1 MANEEITYADR
12 LTTLQN
18 EVLEFLRMFESIS
31 EDLRPGVL
39 AESQARLVSVVGD
52 IFRRFE
58 SSFVPLTPPESMR
71 EMHQPLCAAIRE
83 LGKACDLFMS
93 EPGAEWT
100 LAFLHSRTAFCRSL
114 YQFYELREQL
124 PLIAAYFLV
133 VGANAAVPGAPDG
146 AAKGFIQRKRNKE
159 RSDYTLYVPEN
170 YSQEKPL
177 PLIIALHG
185 GYGQGYEYIWTWLR
199 AARSGGYAILAP
211 KSLGDTWDMS
221 VPSSDTQSV
230 VRMFNEVSNEYSIDP
245 ARVYLT
251 GLSDGGIFTYI
262 LGLEQT
268 QLFRGL
274 APIAGALHP
283 AVDPMLRQGRG
294 KDTPMLVVHGVH
306 DFIFPVAFTRQTCN
320 LLKSIG
326 YDVTYEELPE
336 WGHAYPYSINER
348 LVRPWFESLPGK
360 KQSDIK

>member
-1 MANEEITYADR
+1 MANENVTYADR

-18 EVLEFLRMFESIS
+18 EVLEFLRTFETIQ
-31 EDLRPGVL
+31 EELRPGTL
-39 AESQARLVSVVGD
+39 AESQARLVSVVAD
-52 IFRRFE
+52 TFRRFE
-58 SSFVPLTPPESMR
+58 SSFVPLTPPAGTK

-83 LGKACDLFMS
+83 LGKAYDIFMS
-93 EPGAEWT
+93 KPGAEWT
-100 LAFLHSRTAFCRSL
+100 LAFLHSRAAFCRAL
-114 YQFYELREQL
+114 YQLYELRNQL
-124 PLIAAYFLV
+124 PIIDAHFLL
-133 VGANAAVPGAPDG
+133 VGAKAPVPSASGG
-146 AAKGFIQRKRNKE
+146 AATGFVQRKRNQE
-159 RSDYTLYVPEN
+159 RSDYTLYVPED
-170 YSQEKPL
+170 YLQEKPL

-199 AARSGGYAILAP
+199 SARSRGYAVLAP

-221 VPSSDTQSV
+221 VPSSDTRSV
-230 VRMFNEVSNEYSIDP
+230 LRMLNEVSNEYSIDP

-268 QLFRGL
+268 QLFRSL
-274 APIAGALHP
+274 APIAGVLHP

-306 DFIFPVAFTRQTCN
+306 DFIFPVAFTRQTCK
-320 LLKSIG
+320 LLKDIG
-326 YDVTYEELPE
+326 YQVTYEELPE

-348 LVRPWFESLPGK
+348 LVLPWFESLPAK
-360 KQSDIK
+360 KS